1 MLRTFILAVLF
12 SMCGFTWAAEPP
24 AAQPKKEA
32 PKPAEYLIGE
42 MHQQTIPAQDYIY
55 GSAETTFEK
64 LGEVVNKFIPLL
76 VAGIQEGKIIQK
88 GPAMFVYKGL
98 GEDMSKPFTLEVGW
112 CVTDKAKE
120 AGELKVR
127 KTAEFKC
134 ATILYTGALA
144 NIGKAYEKLMPLVF
158 AAGLQPSGES
168 REMYL
173 YFESPESPNN
183 VVQIQMGVK

>member
-1 MLRTFILAVLF
+1 
-12 SMCGFTWAAEPP
+12 
-24 AAQPKKEA
+24 
-32 PKPAEYLIGE
+32 

-64 LGEVVNKFIPLL
+64 LGDVVNKYIPLL
-76 VAGIQEGKIIQK
+76 AAGIQEGKIIQK
-88 GPAMFVYKGL
+88 GPAMFVYKGI
-98 GEDMSKPFTLEVGW
+98 GADMTKPFTLEVGW
-112 CVTDKAKE
+112 CVSDKAKDV
-120 AGELKVR
+120 GELKVR

-144 NIGKAYEKLMPLVF
+144 NIGKAYEKLMPLVS

-173 YFESPESPNN
+173 YFESPESVNN